1 MSLTTARAIIDSAR
15 TRHWAFSSL
24 ALGDGAAL
32 LFLRSRFVTHVATHG
47 AAIEGL
53 IGTTLAYAIPV
64 TSPGLL
70 VASSGSILATNYGQQ
85 ITVNGG
91 VGTPMLANTYEDGWP
106 VHLTEAGD
114 PYVDFSEPS
123 LAADPF
129 GVFGGTPGFPL
140 PTDMIRLIS
149 VALVLGA
156 GMVVPCDVIP
166 EAQRFTTLPGRAP
179 AAFVS
184 GNRLVPVQ
192 STATAGAT
200 GRWASVTSIQLS
212 YVGLQV
218 LRALDD
224 VLNLPSV
231 LAEALIA
238 DLAAH
243 FAMQAKEMPA
253 AEKQLFRA
261 EAARCAAQVGDAA
274 LDLLNEPLVSSVQY
288 RG

>member
-1 MSLTTARAIIDSAR
+1 MSLTTARSLVDSAR
-15 TRHWAFSSL
+15 IRHWAFSAL
-24 ALGDGAAL
+24 AVGDGAAL
-32 LFLRSRFVTHVATHG
+32 LFLRSRFVTHVAAHG

-53 IGTTLAYAIPV
+53 IGTTLVYAIPV

-70 VASSGSILATNYGQQ
+70 ITSSGSILATNWGQE
-85 ITVNGG
+85 ITTNGG
-91 VGTPMLANTYEDGWP
+91 LGTPMLADTYADGWP

-149 VALVLGA
+149 VALVLGSDA
-156 GMVVPCDVIP
+156 VIPCDVIP
-166 EAQRFTTLPGRAP
+166 EAQRFTTLPGRNP
-179 AAFVS
+179 SAFVS

-192 STATAGAT
+192 PAASAAAT
-200 GRWASVTSIQLS
+200 GRWASVASIQLS

-238 DLAAH
+238 DLAH
-243 FAMQAKEMPA
+243 FFAMQAKDVSA
-253 AEKQLFRA
+253 GEKAGFRA
-261 EAARCAAQVGDAA
+261 EADRSAAMVSGAA